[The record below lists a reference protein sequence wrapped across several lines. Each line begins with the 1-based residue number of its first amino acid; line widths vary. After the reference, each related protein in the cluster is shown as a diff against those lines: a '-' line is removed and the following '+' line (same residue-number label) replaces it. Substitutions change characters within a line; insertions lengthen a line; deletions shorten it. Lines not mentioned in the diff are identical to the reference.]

1 MRAVCRWCLL
11 YELLQRLVLPTDIDP
26 KFRENSNIL
35 WEIIVGQIAPQ
46 LQGEASE
53 ILLGS
58 FGMVGAMARV
68 AGAAAEDGRGSR
80 RGSRAGRRPA
90 CGRRQHTG
98 RRQRAGKRQCTRRCQ
113 PPARAS
119 APAAA
124 LNTPLIPKETA
135 LFSDHDIAGTLYR
148 LSLQKDYLQVYALV
162 SEELEFRYRT
172 AIGIALP
179 MIESL
184 FLYEAGKFKESVDG
198 AIEQLYG
205 AHNSQLDAVPDSP
218 LRTELVPPDDS
229 SLGELQSA
237 FGLLEN
243 LERFT
248 LGGWQPNGVASPAA
262 DAAAGGSAR
271 RRARV

>member
-1 MRAVCRWCLL
+1 
-11 YELLQRLVLPTDIDP
+11 
-26 KFRENSNIL
+26 
-35 WEIIVGQIAPQ
+35 
-46 LQGEASE
+46 
-53 ILLGS
+53 
-58 FGMVGAMARV
+58 MARV
-68 AGAAAEDGRGSR
+68 AGAAAED
-80 RGSRAGRRPA
+80 AGHPGVAGAPA
-90 CGRRQHTG
+90 GG
-98 RRQRAGKRQCTRRCQ
+98 Q
-113 PPARAS
+113 PAPGGS
-119 APAAA
+119 APENGSLPAAGQPA
-124 LNTPLIPKETA
+124 PGKLNTPLIPQEKA

-184 FLYEAGKFKESVDG
+184 FLYEAGKFKGSVDA

-205 AHNSQLDAVPDSP
+205 AHNSQLDAVADSP

-243 LERFT
+243 LQRFT
-248 LGGWQPNGVASPAA
+248 LGGWQPDSAPLSAPLPGAGDP
-262 DAAAGGSAR
+262 AAAGSPAR
-271 RRARV
+271 RRGR

>member
-1 MRAVCRWCLL
+1 M
-11 YELLQRLVLPTDIDP
+11 
-26 KFRENSNIL
+26 
-35 WEIIVGQIAPQ
+35 
-46 LQGEASE
+46 
-53 ILLGS
+53 
-58 FGMVGAMARV
+58 
-68 AGAAAEDGRGSR
+68 
-80 RGSRAGRRPA
+80 
-90 CGRRQHTG
+90 
-98 RRQRAGKRQCTRRCQ
+98 
-113 PPARAS
+113 
-119 APAAA
+119 
-124 LNTPLIPKETA
+124 
-135 LFSDHDIAGTLYR
+135 
-148 LSLQKDYLQVYALV
+148 YALV
-162 SEELEFRYRT
+162 SEELEFRYRA

-248 LGGWQPNGVASPAA
+248 LGGWQPNSASAPVAVEAA
-262 DAAAGGSAR
+262 EDLLAGGR
-271 RRARV
+271 ERV